1 VNEKGIAAKP
11 VVESPTALRTFGL
24 SVTGSIEGVLR
35 LKRTPFMVID
45 LVSPS
50 LMEMGPAGNGKI
62 TSCVSQFL
70 IPPVLKR

>member
-1 VNEKGIAAKP
+1 
-11 VVESPTALRTFGL
+11 
-24 SVTGSIEGVLR
+24 
-35 LKRTPFMVID
+35 MVID